1 MDLVW
6 YGETLNWSIL
16 RNRIRSVGLGFLG
29 QVYLCLTLASYW
41 VPLEL
46 KGGMERKELDAD
58 TYLILMLGWTGEDS
72 HPLTPV
78 PYDQV
83 RISGSPACDDD

>member
-1 MDLVW
+1 MASGSGMVWRDLELV
-6 YGETLNWSIL
+6 YLNWSIL

-58 TYLILMLGWTGEDS
+58 TYFLDAGLDGRGLPSHYTGS
-72 HPLTPV
+72 L
-78 PYDQV
+78 
-83 RISGSPACDDD
+83 